1 MRVRFW
7 GTRGCIPTPGRQTIR
22 FGGNTPCV
30 ELRTDDGT
38 ILILDCGTGAR
49 ALGLE
54 LHRLP
59 RPLKLNLLIGH
70 THWDYIQGFPFFFQ
84 SLSPD
89 TEVSI
94 YAPAGFQRGLEAALA
109 NQMCYTNFPATL
121 CDLMGRI
128 HYIEL
133 EEGFFRLGKA
143 VIETQY
149 LNHPAS
155 ALAFRISDGGATVA
169 YVSNHEPFADPARLG
184 LVHPGDQRHITFL
197 KGVDLLIHDAQYSD
211 AEYQGRVGWG
221 HSPASYA
228 TEVALAAE
236 VGRLALFHHDPLHD
250 DDEVERLALAARAL
264 VNERHASLDVFAA
277 AEGFDLE
284 VQGGQ
289 ARHEVSTVSALQR
302 RPIAGERVL
311 MVSIDETEIGLI
323 TQMLAEDGLVL
334 LAAPDS
340 HSALARAASLPPDMV
355 IVDACV
361 PDGDWDWLIQEL
373 RGRLNE
379 PSLPALV
386 LTEGSK
392 QDRVMQL
399 GGVPHVDY
407 LARPFNPSM
416 LRAGVRA
423 WLSRSL
429 AVSRKDLPGQS
440 LSSEEV
446 PGAGNRFAGTYEDIL
461 AAVPLF
467 HALSREQ
474 MKYLF
479 AQATEEVYQSGT
491 VLVRQG
497 ELADRIFLILSGN
510 VRVVEAALD
519 APSAYRFVAEL
530 GQGELFGE
538 MGTLLGEARTT
549 TVIAMEKTRCLVFPP
564 QPFLSTLQESPGLAM
579 AMLRAMAAR
588 LGSATRLLALTAPDP
603 LTALMGRRA
612 FQDQYQRLVAGIRR
626 RGSSVILLVIDIV
639 HLKNINDLFGYSIGD
654 EVLRAVAD
662 VLVESTRR
670 TDLVARYEGDE
681 FAVLLVD
688 AGVEQVAVMMDRV
701 KSRLAQ
707 VESRI
712 GIPMKIE
719 CSIGVAA
726 SQTPPETP
734 YDLLREAVM
743 NRHQKRVEPSPAV

>member
-7 GTRGCIPTPGRQTIR
+7 GTRGCIPTPGRHTIR

-30 ELRTDDGT
+30 ELRTADGT
-38 ILILDCGTGAR
+38 IIILDCGTGAQ
-49 ALGLE
+49 ALSLE
-54 LHRLP
+54 LHRSP

-70 THWDYIQGFPFFFQ
+70 THWDDIQGLPFFLQ
-84 SLSPD
+84 SLWPD
-89 TEVSI
+89 TDVSM

-109 NQMCYTNFPATL
+109 SQMCRTNFSPTL

-128 HYIEL
+128 RYFEL
-133 EEGFFRLGKA
+133 GEGFFRLGKA

-155 ALAFRISDGGATVA
+155 AFAFRISDGGATVA
-169 YVSNHEPFADPARLG
+169 YVSNHEPFADPARSG

-211 AEYQGRVGWG
+211 VEYQGRIGWG

-264 VNERHASLDVFAA
+264 VTERQASLDVFAA

-289 ARHEVSTVSALQR
+289 VGHEVSTVSALQR
-302 RPIAGERVL
+302 RPIAGARVL
-311 MVSIDETEIGLI
+311 MVSIDETEIGRM

-334 LAAPDS
+334 LTAPDS
-340 HSALARAASLPPDMV
+340 HSALACAASLPPDLV
-355 IVDACV
+355 IIDACA

-373 RGRLNE
+373 RGRFNE
-379 PSLPALV
+379 PGLPALV

-392 QDRVMQL
+392 QDRAMQL
-399 GGVPHVDY
+399 GAVFHPDY
-407 LARPFNPSM
+407 VAKPFNPSM
-416 LRAGVRA
+416 LRARVRA
-423 WLSRSL
+423 QLSRSL
-429 AVSRKDLPGQS
+429 AAFRKTLPGQA
-440 LSSEEV
+440 LSAGEV
-446 PGAGNRFAGTYEDIL
+446 PVAGHRFAGTYEEIL

-474 MKYLF
+474 MGYLF

-497 ELADRIFLILSGN
+497 EPTDRIFLILSGN
-510 VRVVEAALD
+510 VRVVEASLD

-538 MGTLLGEARTT
+538 VGAFLGEMRPT
-549 TVIAMEKTRCLVFPP
+549 TVITMGKTRCLLFPP
-564 QPFLSTLQESPGLAM
+564 QPFLRTLQESPGLAL
-579 AMLRAMAAR
+579 AMLRAMASR
-588 LGSATRLLALTAPDP
+588 LGSATRLLALTAPDS

-612 FQDQYQRLVAGIRR
+612 FREQYQRLVAGIRR
-626 RGSSVILLVIDIV
+626 RGSRVIVLVTDIV

-662 VLVESTRR
+662 VLVESTRG
-670 TDLVARYEGDE
+670 TDLVARYGGDE

-688 AGVEQVAVMMDRV
+688 AGVEQVAVIIDRV
-701 KSRLAQ
+701 KNKLAQ

-712 GIPMKIE
+712 SIPMKIE
-719 CSIGVAA
+719 CRIGVAV
-726 SQTPPETP
+726 SHTPPETP
-734 YDLLREAVM
+734 DDLLREAAL
-743 NRHQKRVEPSPAV
+743 NRHQEKAEPFPAA

>member
-7 GTRGCIPTPGRQTIR
+7 GTRGCIPTPGRHTIR

-30 ELRTDDGT
+30 ELQAADGT
-38 ILILDCGTGAR
+38 IIILDCGTGAQ
-49 ALGLE
+49 ALSLE
-54 LHRLP
+54 LHRAP

-70 THWDYIQGFPFFFQ
+70 TNWGDIQGVPFFLQ

-89 TEVSI
+89 TDVNM

-109 NQMCYTNFPATL
+109 SQMCHINFSPTL

-128 HYIEL
+128 RYVEL
-133 EEGFFRLGKA
+133 EEGFFRLGKT

-155 ALAFRISDGGATVA
+155 ALAFCIADGGATVA
-169 YVSNHEPFADPARLG
+169 YVSNNEPFADPVRSG
-184 LVHPGDQRHITFL
+184 LVHPGAQRHITFL

-211 AEYQGRVGWG
+211 VEYQGWIGWG

-228 TEVALAAE
+228 TEVALAVE
-236 VGRLALFHHDPLHD
+236 VG
-250 DDEVERLALAARAL
+250 RLALAARAL
-264 VNERHASLDVFAA
+264 VNERHAPLDVFAA
-277 AEGFDLE
+277 VEGFDLE

-289 ARHEVSTVSALQR
+289 VRHKVSTVSALQR
-302 RPIAGERVL
+302 RPIAGARVL
-311 MVSIDETEIGLI
+311 MVSIDETEVGRM
-323 TQMLAEDGLVL
+323 TQILAEDGLIL
-334 LAAPDS
+334 LTAPDS
-340 HSALARAASLPPDMV
+340 HSALACAASLPPDLV
-355 IVDACV
+355 IVDACA
-361 PDGDWDWLIQEL
+361 PDGDWVWLIQEL

-379 PSLPALV
+379 PGLPALV
-386 LTEGSK
+386 LTEGSE
-392 QDRVMQL
+392 QDRAMQL
-399 GGVPHVDY
+399 GAVSHTDY
-407 LARPFNPSM
+407 VAKPFNPSM
-416 LRAGVRA
+416 LRARVRA
-423 WLSRSL
+423 QLSRSL
-429 AVSRKDLPGQS
+429 AAFRKDLPGQS
-440 LSSEEV
+440 LSSGEV
-446 PGAGNRFAGTYEDIL
+446 AVAGHRFAGTYEEIL
-461 AAVPLF
+461 AAVPLL

-474 MKYLF
+474 MEYLF
-479 AQATEEVYQSGT
+479 AQATEEVYPPGT

-497 ELADRIFLILSGN
+497 ELTDRVFLILSGN
-510 VRVVEAALD
+510 VRVVEASLD

-538 MGTLLGEARTT
+538 VGAFLGETRPA
-549 TVIAMEKTRCLVFPP
+549 TVVTMEKTRCLVFPP
-564 QPFLSTLQESPGLAM
+564 QPFLRTLQESPGLAM

-612 FQDQYQRLVAGIRR
+612 FHEQYQRLAAGIRR
-626 RGSSVILLVIDIV
+626 RGSRVIVLVTDIV

-670 TDLVARYEGDE
+670 TDLVARYGGDE

-701 KSRLAQ
+701 KNKLAQ

-719 CSIGVAA
+719 CRIGVAT
-726 SQTPPETP
+726 SHTPPETP
-734 YDLLREAVM
+734 YDLLREAAM
-743 NRHQKRVEPSPAV
+743 NMHQERAEPSPAA